1 MERGN
6 HPELKL
12 LMHIPNGGK
21 RTKIEAAILQ
31 EIGVKPGVPDLFL
44 PVARQGFH
52 GLWIEMKR
60 QTNGVVT
67 HYQQGWHK
75 ALREQGYRVEV
86 CHGWIE
92 ARSKIMDYMG
102 MKVKL

>member
-1 MERGN
+1 MRKY
-6 HPELKL
+6 PELRL

-21 RTKIEAAILQ
+21 RTKAEAAIMHAT
-31 EIGVKPGVPDLFL
+31 GVKSGVPDLLL

-67 HYQQGWHK
+67 LNQKGWHK

-92 ARSKIMDYMG
+92 ARSRIMDYMG